1 MKYSLKPERRNLHGV
16 LSKNIPPVLT
26 IKDGDS
32 VVFETIEPDWRTQRP
47 DRPATDS
54 GVFMERHFPF
64 DAGHAL
70 CGPVFV
76 EGAKPG
82 MTLAVRVNNV
92 IPGSWGWSRVG
103 LGDPEHMD
111 RMGVSGDELFLLWDI
126 DAETG
131 LCTSHNGFSVAASP
145 FMGVMTVAP
154 EGDADVRTHIPG
166 SHGANMDCKDIVA
179 GSVLYLP
186 VIHEGAMFSTG
197 DGHARQGDGELGGTA
212 IECPIREANL
222 SFQVVDEHI
231 ERPVCNS
238 PRGWITFGFDA
249 DVTAACYTA
258 LKDMA
263 ALISRLH
270 GVSYKEALAL
280 CSVAVD
286 MHVTQLVNGVRGAHA
301 VLPHGSFEIAK

>member
-1 MKYSLKPERRNLHGV
+1 MQYSLKPERRNLHGI

-26 IKDGDS
+26 IRDGDS
-32 VVFETIEPDWRTQRP
+32 VMFETIEPDWRLARP
-47 DRPATDS
+47 ERPATKS
-54 GVFMERHFPF
+54 GVFMERRFPF

-70 CGPVFV
+70 CGPVYI

-82 MTLAVRVNNV
+82 MALAVEVDSV
-92 IPGSWGWSRVG
+92 VPGDWGWSRIG
-103 LGDPEHMD
+103 LADPEHME
-111 RMGVSGDELFLLWDI
+111 RMGVSGEELFLLWDI
-126 DAETG
+126 DADKG
-131 LCTSHNGFSVAASP
+131 VCTSQNGFSVAMSP
-145 FMGVMTVAP
+145 FLGVMTVAP

-166 SHGANMDCKDIVA
+166 PHGANMDCKDIVA

-186 VIHEGAMFSTG
+186 IFHEGALFSTG

-212 IECPIREANL
+212 IECPIREASLTFRLVN
-222 SFQVVDEHI
+222 DRI

-238 PRGWITFGFDA
+238 PRGWITIGFDK
-249 DVTAACYTA
+249 DDTTACYTS

-263 ALISRLH
+263 RLIVRLY

-286 MHVTQLVNGVRGAHA
+286 MHVTQIVNGVRGAHA
-301 VLPHGSFEIAK
+301 VLPHGSLEHRV